1 MGERGQSFHISK
13 AAGNILHLNPEQNNS
28 LMFIPHA
35 LAILPG
41 SDSYVMKNTLKHNN
55 AFEPKE
61 SFTTE
66 HTFPKKKKRL
76 IRFTYIT
83 LTKVNHGVKAK

>member
-66 HTFPKKKKRL
+66 HTFPKKKCL